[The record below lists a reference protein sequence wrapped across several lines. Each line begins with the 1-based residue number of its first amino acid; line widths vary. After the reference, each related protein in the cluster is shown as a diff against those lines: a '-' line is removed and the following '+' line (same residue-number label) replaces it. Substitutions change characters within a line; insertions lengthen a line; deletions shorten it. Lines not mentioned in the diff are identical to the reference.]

1 MNRIYL
7 KGRVVDNAKLINGDD
22 TILKFTL
29 AIKERFDT
37 DLNKH
42 LYRLIPCIIFKP
54 SEEIKKSLLKTEKGL
69 QIECEGIKST
79 YRKTKGFLAKKEEV
93 FLIDTDSLIIGKNR
107 KVFK

>member
-22 TILKFTL
+22 NILKFTL

-42 LYRLIPCIIFKP
+42 LYRLMPCIIFEP
-54 SEEIKKSLLKTEKGL
+54 SKEIRKSFWENGKGL
-69 QIECEGIKST
+69 HIQCEGIKSS

-93 FLIDTDSLIIGKNR
+93 FLIDTDSLIIHEK
-107 KVFK
+107 